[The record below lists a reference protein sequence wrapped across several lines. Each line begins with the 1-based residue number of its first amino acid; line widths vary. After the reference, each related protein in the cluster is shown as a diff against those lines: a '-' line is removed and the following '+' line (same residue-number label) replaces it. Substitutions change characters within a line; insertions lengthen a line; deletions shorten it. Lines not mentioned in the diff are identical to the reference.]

1 MYVPQNSEALKVR
14 DMAFVEAGELIA
26 APELINQQ
34 WVRRYDLRIRLRRKI
49 NRTYQVLNILSAEAP
64 VITG

>member
-1 MYVPQNSEALKVR
+1 MPQNSEAMRAKN
-14 DMAFVEAGELIA
+14 MAFVEVGEIIA

-49 NRTYQVLNILSAEAP
+49 ERTYPVLNILSADTP
-64 VITG
+64 VSTG